1 MIRILVLILLA
12 LALGAYAA
20 YALRLDSGYVLLSY
34 REWVLETSLIGF
46 ALAVAALIFVL
57 VYGTRLLLG
66 AIHLPETIRSVL
78 ARRRSRRAD
87 QGFVDGLKLLLAG
100 DAKKAEVALVRR
112 AADHPAPEL
121 NYLFAARAAQ
131 QAGVLDRRDRYLSLA
146 RVQADNSA
154 AVVLMEAELLATAGE
169 RVAAIERLQQLRAAR
184 PRHAATGAMLA
195 EYLAAEGRWQEL
207 HELLQGSAKTL
218 ALSAARRQQLQQQA
232 AVARLD
238 AAGQSGRIDTVK
250 SVWQSVP
257 GALHG
262 QVPVRNAHIRAL
274 VRANASAEAAA
285 QIVKALSLDW
295 DAELIALYGELD
307 ASDGIAQLSIIEQWL
322 QRYGEKPELLLVAGR
337 ACLNNRLW
345 GKARSYLDAAV
356 NQRPTPQAY
365 LQLARLCS
373 QTQQPDDALD
383 YYRKGLELRSS

>member
-1 MIRILVLILLA
+1 
-12 LALGAYAA
+12 
-20 YALRLDSGYVLLSY
+20 
-34 REWVLETSLIGF
+34 
-46 ALAVAALIFVL
+46 
-57 VYGTRLLLG
+57 
-66 AIHLPETIRSVL
+66 
-78 ARRRSRRAD
+78 
-87 QGFVDGLKLLLAG
+87 
-100 DAKKAEVALVRR
+100 
-112 AADHPAPEL
+112 
-121 NYLFAARAAQ
+121 
-131 QAGVLDRRDRYLSLA
+131 
-146 RVQADNSA
+146 
-154 AVVLMEAELLATAGE
+154 MEAELLAAAGE
-169 RVAAIERLQQLRAAR
+169 RAAAIVQLQALRAAK
-184 PRHAATGAMLA
+184 PRHAATGALLA
-195 EYLAAEGRWQEL
+195 EYLAAEQRWDDL
-207 HELLQGSAKTL
+207 HQLLQGPSKSL

-232 AVARLD
+232 SVAKLD
-238 AAGQSGRIDTVK
+238 AAGDSGRIDTVK